1 MLLFLTSLK
10 EVTLLATL
18 KIHSSFQ
25 KYFDN
30 SEYIADFNNYND
42 VLFYLQSMHTKF
54 NNYMRSVHDLQSE
67 ESFAF
72 LDEQLNMITVDQYH
86 VKHIKEGSTIY
97 LAPVIV
103 GGGGKRGGLL
113 LLLGIGIMTGG
124 FGLLAGGGALSGAG
138 VAASAVEG
146 GAVLGGAGGL
156 STGLAGGG
164 GVMGALA
171 KMPSFARSI
180 LGNLAMNMITSLFTK
195 KPKKMETD
203 TSTRQNGMFGNL
215 TNTLESGTPIALHYG
230 LVRVAGQM
238 LSGYIDSDEHGKNDV
253 VKVEDKF

>member
-1 MLLFLTSLK
+1 
-10 EVTLLATL
+10 
-18 KIHSSFQ
+18 
-25 KYFDN
+25 
-30 SEYIADFNNYND
+30 
-42 VLFYLQSMHTKF
+42 
-54 NNYMRSVHDLQSE
+54 MRSVHDLQTE
-67 ESFAF
+67 ESFAL
-72 LDEQLNMITVDQYH
+72 LDSNLNMITTDQYH
-86 VKHIKEGSTIY
+86 VKTVKDGDVIF

-124 FGLLAGGGALSGAG
+124 FGLLAGAGGGAGA
-138 VAASAVEG
+138 AAAAGAVEG
-146 GAVLGGAGGL
+146 GAVAVSSVQAGL
-156 STGLAGGG
+156 TGSAG